1 MDAGRVQLGEGRL
14 WTQLQSGA
22 SSARQVSQARSDRA
36 NANNQAIQKF
46 LCHGACRG
54 GGTMLELALPRP
66 SRSSA
71 AAAAPTRRTGAVRG
85 VLPRAPRIA
94 APARIRA
101 RQLRRQRSCLLG
113 RAALVASGPAQRQL
127 GQQPANQQ
135 GARPDN
141 ENEAAGRGG
150 GGGRSSGQKG
160 GGCALTWWEALAQ
173 HNNLL
178 NTIRQQGPNHTTP
191 RPLPTP
197 ISAHRMPKL
206 S

>member
-127 GQQPANQQ
+127 DQQPANQQ

-160 GGCALTWWEALAQ
+160 GGVRINLVGGVGAAQ
-173 HNNLL
+173 QLVEHNPAAGAKPHHPPPSPY
-178 NTIRQQGPNHTTP
+178 TYFGSPH
-191 RPLPTP
+191 
-197 ISAHRMPKL
+197 A
-206 S
+206 